1 MKTQSSTQAQDLAE
15 EQQAFDDWLD
25 SQEGREWLNAEA
37 ETEDEREGR
46 TIWNHDGFSP
56 EGCCYEH

>member
-1 MKTQSSTQAQDLAE
+1 MKPQCSTQAQDLAE

-25 SQEGREWLNAEA
+25 SQEGRKWLNAEA

-46 TIWNHDGFSP
+46 TIWNHDGFNP
-56 EGCCYEH
+56 EVCRYA